1 MLKVV
6 QEKGIHFHLS
16 PKPPPTDGLHGCLAV
31 SRVTVRVSF
40 GTGRVMWLTCWSM
53 PKEALASTH
62 PQAWTVHHLGN
73 LPVSRPAIEKWVALN
88 PLSATLFVPPIFS
101 HIHTITHFPFDHH
114 LHHPS
119 YLSPYPYLH
128 ISIPTKLTSH
138 TSFPTVRSPLF
149 CFLSYPAVKMF

>member
-1 MLKVV
+1 MHYLENINWDLQKRIYKIYIQKWSIVCACHSTCVLIWVQLFWIWVV
-6 QEKGIHFHLS
+6 V
-16 PKPPPTDGLHGCLAV
+16 V
-31 SRVTVRVSF
+31 S
-40 GTGRVMWLTCWSM
+40 L

-101 HIHTITHFPFDHH
+101 HIHTITHFPFGHH

-138 TSFPTVRSPLF
+138 TSFPTIRSLLF